1 MTRSA
6 RDSLL
11 LLFLR
16 LFTGL
21 IFLYAP
27 VDKILHPGGF
37 SDSVW
42 NYHLLPQAMV
52 NPWALW
58 LPWLELLSAI
68 LILSGV
74 WARQAALLVNILFV
88 LFLVA
93 IGQGL
98 ARGIDFDC
106 GCFSQNGHGLQTVY
120 GHLSAF
126 AVIPGEHVAR
136 GQIVMD
142 HVGLHWAP
150 WENDRSSWSLVREI
164 IRAAPR
170 NSD

>member
-106 GCFSQNGHGLQTVY
+106 GCFSQNGHGSAASLRTV
-120 GHLSAF
+120 LRDVFFF
-126 AVIPGEHVAR
+126 AMSLWLLR
-136 GQIVMD
+136 R
-142 HVGLHWAP
+142 
-150 WENDRSSWSLVREI
+150 ENDRSSWSLVREI